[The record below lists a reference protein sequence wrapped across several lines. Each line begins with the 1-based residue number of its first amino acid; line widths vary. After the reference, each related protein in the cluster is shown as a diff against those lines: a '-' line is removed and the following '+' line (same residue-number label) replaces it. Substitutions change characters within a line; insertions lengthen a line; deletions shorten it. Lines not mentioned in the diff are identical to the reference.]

1 MLIEATH
8 PEETRVAVVKD
19 DLLIDFDFENSSR
32 KTLKGNVYL
41 AKIVRIE
48 PSLQAAF
55 VDYGAAR
62 HGFLPF
68 SEIHPDYFR
77 IPMEDRKDETE
88 KSQGSDEEAADS
100 SGEIVEEDSSSEE
113 GTITED
119 ATSETEASAPSLN
132 KKYKI
137 QEVVQTRQVVLVQVI
152 KEERGNKGAALSTF
166 ISLPGRYCV
175 LMPNAS
181 NPGGVSRKITDF
193 GDRKRLKQLIQ
204 SLEMP
209 QGMSLIVR
217 TAGLDRSTTEIKRDY
232 KYLLTLW
239 SEIREETLKATAP
252 SLVYEEGDLIKR
264 SIRDF
269 YTPDVDEI
277 LIEGDEQ
284 YKVAK
289 TLMKSMVP
297 SHAKKVQPYKET
309 TLPLFYKYKIEEQI
323 DSVFHNRVNLKS
335 GGYIIIDITEAL
347 VSIDVN
353 SGRST
358 AERHID
364 NTALKTNLEAA
375 EEVARQLSLRDLA
388 GLIVI
393 DFIDMIDS
401 KNNNAVEKKL
411 RDCLREDRAR
421 IQVGRISNFGL
432 LEMSR
437 QRLRPNVLEATA
449 VPCAHC
455 SGTGYIRSTNSLALQ
470 ILRALEEEGIKQLN
484 NLINVHVSSDVG
496 FYLINEKKKDLV
508 RLEEK
513 YGLIIRLHQDKDSAL
528 GTYRLTNH
536 EGILLKSTAQIP
548 EVDKKKSDSK
558 TADQFKKQKKKH
570 HQGDSSNKQSEHKKA
585 KSKSESIV
593 QAEVEENKK
602 VESNTSESIP
612 QENKNKDHRKRD
624 RRRRF
629 SQGPKKVAISEP
641 HHSLDQKKAT
651 NEAGGKSKSSHV
663 PKETSKEFSNP
674 KTPEKAEV
682 KKVGVVHK
690 EKFLDPDQLRTHEN
704 WLKDQKKHASS
715 SQKKKKG
722 WWQKL
727 LEN

>member
-1 MLIEATH
+1 VVKRMLIEATH
-8 PEETRVAVVKD
+8 SEEIRVAVVKD
-19 DLLIDFDFENSSR
+19 DLLVDFDFENSSR
-32 KTLKGNVYL
+32 KTLKGNIYL
-41 AKIVRIE
+41 AKIIRIE

-77 IPMEDRKDETE
+77 IPMEDRREELE
-88 KSQGSDEEAADS
+88 KASEPASEEEEGPSEEAS
-100 SGEIVEEDSSSEE
+100 LEMGESLPLESENESEEDTPSS
-113 GTITED
+113 I
-119 ATSETEASAPSLN
+119 PLN
-132 KKYKI
+132 KRYKI
-137 QEVVQTRQVVLVQVI
+137 QEVIQARQVVLVQVI

-193 GDRKRLKQLIQ
+193 GDRKRLKKLIQ

-239 SEIREETLKATAP
+239 NDIRESTLQATAP

-264 SIRDF
+264 SIRDI
-269 YTPDVDEI
+269 YAPDIDEI
-277 LIEGDEQ
+277 LIEGEDH
-284 YKVAK
+284 YKMAK
-289 TLMKSMVP
+289 TLIKSMVP
-297 SHAKKVQPYKET
+297 SHAKKVQPYREKT
-309 TLPLFYKYKIEEQI
+309 MPLFYKYKVEEQI

-393 DFIDMIDS
+393 DFIDMIDAKS
-401 KNNNAVEKKL
+401 NATVEKKL

-449 VPCAHC
+449 LPCTHC
-455 SGTGYIRSTNSLALQ
+455 SGTGYVRSTSSLALQ
-470 ILRALEEEGIKQLN
+470 ILRSLKEEGIKQAHTF
-484 NLINVHVSSDVG
+484 INVHVPAEVG
-496 FYLINEKKKDLV
+496 FYLLNEKKKDLV
-508 RLEEK
+508 ALEDK
-513 YGLIIRLHQDKDSAL
+513 YGLTIRVHQDKDSAL
-528 GTYRLTNH
+528 GTYRLTTH
-536 EGILLKSTAQIP
+536 DGTLLKSTAQIP
-548 EVDKKKSDSK
+548 TLEKKKSEQKSTDGS
-558 TADQFKKQKKKH
+558 KKQKKKATPIEKGS
-570 HQGDSSNKQSEHKKA
+570 QKIESPKQSKKKESVDVA
-585 KSKSESIV
+585 LEKIEPQKDTIQTPEISAAEFQQKSR
-593 QAEVEENKK
+593 
-602 VESNTSESIP
+602 
-612 QENKNKDHRKRD
+612 QERRKRD
-624 RRRRF
+624 RRRRY
-629 SQGPKKVAISEP
+629 SKGAKKEISTTTVQPMQQEAEISP
-641 HHSLDQKKAT
+641 AQHALAPAAKPEVSEKK
-651 NEAGGKSKSSHV
+651 EGK
-663 PKETSKEFSNP
+663 
-674 KTPEKAEV
+674 KT
-682 KKVGVVHK
+682 GVIHK
-690 EKFLDPDQLRTHEN
+690 EKFLDPEQLRSHED
-704 WLKDQKKHASS
+704 WMEEKQKQSLPASHNP
-715 SQKKKKG
+715 KKG

-727 LEN
+727 LDN

>member
-1 MLIEATH
+1 MVKRMLIEATH
-8 PEETRVAVVKD
+8 PEETRVAIVKD
-19 DLLIDFDFENSSR
+19 DLLVDFDFENSSR

-77 IPMEDRKDETE
+77 IPMEDRRDDPEKSEDTADET
-88 KSQGSDEEAADS
+88 SDDTAEDAA
-100 SGEIVEEDSSSEE
+100 SSEE
-113 GTITED
+113 TGKHDEDTHGTPLT
-119 ATSETEASAPSLN
+119 
-132 KKYKI
+132 KRYKI

-239 SEIREETLKATAP
+239 SEIRDGTLKATAP

-264 SIRDF
+264 SIRDL
-269 YTPDVDEI
+269 YTPEVDEI

-289 TLMKSMVP
+289 ALMKNMVP
-297 SHAKKVQPYKET
+297 SHSKKVQPYKDM

-323 DSVFHNRVNLKS
+323 DSIFHNRVNLRS

-347 VSIDVN
+347 ISIDVN

-388 GLIVI
+388 GLVVI
-393 DFIDMIDS
+393 DFIDMIDG
-401 KNNNAVEKKL
+401 KNNAAVEKKL

-449 VPCAHC
+449 IPCTHC
-455 SGTGYIRSTNSLALQ
+455 SGTGYIRSANALALQ
-470 ILRALEEEGIKQLN
+470 ILRSLEEEGIKQGN
-484 NLINVHVSSDVG
+484 VLINVHTSSDVG
-496 FYLINEKKKDLV
+496 FYLLNEKKKDLL

-513 YGLIIRLHQDKDSAL
+513 YGLTIRLHQDKDSAL
-528 GTYRLTNH
+528 GTYRITNH
-536 EGILLKSTAQIP
+536 EGALLKSTAQVP
-548 EVDKKKSDSK
+548 EADKKRPDTRSTDHAKKSKKKPQHNNEGQRKPNPKMASESAAPIAEITEAQK
-558 TADQFKKQKKKH
+558 NIPMESSEGAGGEAKQK
-570 HQGDSSNKQSEHKKA
+570 DR
-585 KSKSESIV
+585 
-593 QAEVEENKK
+593 
-602 VESNTSESIP
+602 
-612 QENKNKDHRKRD
+612 RKRD
-624 RRRRF
+624 RKRKFPKGPRKEPNAPEPLQPG
-629 SQGPKKVAISEP
+629 SQENAGAPQKP
-641 HHSLDQKKAT
+641 HHAQKEPANQEVSEK
-651 NEAGGKSKSSHV
+651 ESSK
-663 PKETSKEFSNP
+663 
-674 KTPEKAEV
+674 KT
-682 KKVGVVHK
+682 GVVHK
-690 EKFLDPDQLRTHEN
+690 EKFLDPEQLRTHED
-704 WLKDQKKHASS
+704 WLKSQKKQATA